1 KPGATAE
8 LKQEVSGGSISI
20 NERTLVNEGTLTFS
34 VGNIYAGTGAVIE
47 NSGTFKA
54 NSEPTSVPAFRYSS
68 GAAPLIVNTGNFE
81 KTAGTGTTQ
90 VALKYENKGAT
101 GAKSGK
107 LSFTGG
113 GLTSGVNSWT
123 AAEGGSIAFGGSFS
137 IGANTSWSG
146 NFELSGGTLT
156 ASSGLKEP
164 ESSLSMTG
172 GSLSVSGG
180 PLKVGTFSLASGTTT
195 LGGSA
200 EPSSVST
207 FNLTGGTLTGA
218 GTLNVT
224 GSFTTGGTNVFM
236 TGTGRTVVKPGATA
250 ELKQELSGGSISI
263 NERTLVN
270 EGTLT
275 FAVGN
280 IYAGTG
286 AVIENSGTFKANSEP
301 TSVPAFRYSSGA
313 APLIVNTGNFE
324 KTAGT
329 GTTTVDINFE
339 NLGHIIQQSGHLNI
353 AHPVSIGYKRQFGKR
368 CASGDPIECATG
380 NYTESQADFAIGG
393 RGVGLNLTRTY
404 SAQDAAAASSP
415 GAFGYGWT
423 NSFSDHLISEESG
436 KKITLVTAMGSTI
449 TFSGGPGSFTAPAW
463 TQDVLSGSAE
473 AGYTLTL
480 PEQTKYI
487 FSGSGRLESIADRNG
502 NKTSLAYSKSGQ
514 LETITDPAGRKITL
528 TYNGEGLVESAKDP
542 MGHVVKYTYESK
554 NLKTVTLPGE
564 ASANWQFKYDASHR
578 LTSKTD
584 GRGGETTNEYD
595 SSNRVISQ
603 TDPAGRTLTFK
614 YEPFHTTITNQATG
628 AVTDEWFTSNNEPYS
643 ITRGYG
649 TADATTEAFSYNAA
663 GRLTSV
669 TDGNGHTTTY
679 GYDAEGNRTNEE
691 NAAGDEREWAY
702 NKTHDVISMTTP
714 GGETTTIKRDANG
727 NIESASRPGPEE
739 TTQTTTYAHNEHGQ
753 LESVTDPLERTWIYG
768 YDSQG
773 NRTSEADPAG
783 DTETFGYDGDSRLTA
798 VVAPRGNVE
807 GAEPSEYETTVERD
821 AQGRPTKIT
830 DPLGHATEYGYD
842 PNGNLS
848 TLTDP
853 RGHTIKF
860 TYNADDEQIKVEKP
874 NGTILKTGYDGAG
887 EMTSQTDGN
896 EHTTTYV
903 RNVLEQ
909 PVEVVD
915 PLGRQITAEFDAA
928 GNLKSATDPAEL
940 TTSYTYDP
948 ANRLTK
954 ISYSGGKTPA
964 TEYGYDA
971 DGNLTSMVDG
981 TGESSFVYDQ
991 LGRLSSSENGH
1002 GDVVGYGYDLASD
1015 LTGITYP
1022 NGKGISRAFDSA
1034 GRLESITDWLGGTTS
1049 FTYDPD
1055 SNLETITFPA
1065 GSGNVDEYSYGRAD
1079 QLSEAKFMHGAEALA
1094 SLTYSRDKAGAIE
1107 SEIREGLPGPEELG
1121 YGYDENG
1128 RLTEAGEASFKY
1140 DAADN
1145 LTKGLGS
1152 TNTYDA
1158 ANQLE
1163 TGTGVSYSYDKL
1175 GRRIKATP
1183 GSGPA
1188 TSYEYDQAGNLTS
1201 IERPEEGEVPALNE
1215 SLAYD
1220 GSGLLASKTSGM
1232 TTDYLTWDTSEGLPL
1247 LLDDDQNSY
1256 IYGPGGLSVEQISSE
1271 EKPTYLHHDQL
1282 GSTRLLTSASGEAS
1296 ATFSYGP
1303 YGALEGKTGVAT
1315 TPLGFAGQYTD
1326 PETGLQYLRARFY
1339 DPATAQFLT
1348 RDPLEVITREPYA
1361 YAFDSPLNLTDP
1373 SGRIAGAA
1381 AGCAIGEVVEPAGG
1395 CVPGAA
1401 AGAAASVAAAGAA
1414 AAAGAIAGS
1423 LSGDEE
1429 ILGHLTI
1436 SKSLAAK
1443 LAAEANGNQEAA
1455 CEPSEMPNFED
1466 SSQPPGPGWEW
1477 RGNGPPGSKE
1487 GAWHNPETGES
1498 LHPDLEHGGSIGP
1511 HYDYQPWRNG
1521 PKSRVYPDGRVIPKG

>member
-1 KPGATAE
+1 M
-8 LKQEVSGGSISI
+8 
-20 NERTLVNEGTLTFS
+20 
-34 VGNIYAGTGAVIE
+34 
-47 NSGTFKA
+47 
-54 NSEPTSVPAFRYSS
+54 S
-68 GAAPLIVNTGNFE
+68 GAAPLVVNTGNFE
-81 KTAGTGTTQ
+81 KTAGTGTT
-90 VALKYENKGAT
+90 
-101 GAKSGK
+101 
-107 LSFTGG
+107 
-113 GLTSGVNSWT
+113 
-123 AAEGGSIAFGGSFS
+123 I
-137 IGANTSWSG
+137 
-146 NFELSGGTLT
+146 
-156 ASSGLKEP
+156 
-164 ESSLSMTG
+164 
-172 GSLSVSGG
+172 
-180 PLKVGTFSLASGTTT
+180 
-195 LGGSA
+195 
-200 EPSSVST
+200 
-207 FNLTGGTLTGA
+207 
-218 GTLNVT
+218 
-224 GSFTTGGTNVFM
+224 
-236 TGTGRTVVKPGATA
+236 
-250 ELKQELSGGSISI
+250 
-263 NERTLVN
+263 
-270 EGTLT
+270 
-275 FAVGN
+275 
-280 IYAGTG
+280 
-286 AVIENSGTFKANSEP
+286 
-301 TSVPAFRYSSGA
+301 
-313 APLIVNTGNFE
+313 
-324 KTAGT
+324 
-329 GTTTVDINFE
+329 VDINFE

-353 AHPVSIGYKRQFGKR
+353 AHPVSIGYMRQFGKR
-368 CASGDPIECATG
+368 CASGDPVECASG
-380 NYTESQADFAIGG
+380 NYTEPQSDFAIGG
-393 RGVGLNLTRTY
+393 RGVGLDLTRAY
-404 SAQDAAAASSP
+404 SAQAAAAASSP

-436 KKITLVTAMGSTI
+436 KKITLVTATGSTI
-449 TFSGGPGSFTAPAW
+449 TFTGGPGSFTAPAW

-487 FSGSGRLESIADRNG
+487 FSGSGRLESVSDRNG
-502 NKTSLAYSKSGQ
+502 NKTSLAYNKSGQ

-528 TYNGEGLVESAKDP
+528 TYNGEGLVEIAKDP
-542 MGHVVKYTYESK
+542 IGHVVKYTYESK

-564 ASANWQFKYDASHR
+564 ASASWQFKYDASHR
-578 LTSKTD
+578 VTSKTD
-584 GRGGETTNEYD
+584 GRGGKTTNEYD
-595 SSNRVISQ
+595 SSSRVISQ

-679 GYDAEGNRTNEE
+679 GYDAEGNRTREE

-702 NKTHDVISMTTP
+702 NKTHDVTSMTTP
-714 GGETTTIKRDANG
+714 RGETTTIERDANG
-727 NIESASRPGPEE
+727 NIESVSRPGPEE
-739 TTQTTTYAHNEHGQ
+739 TTQTTTYAHDEHGQ
-753 LESVTDPLERTWIYG
+753 LESVTDPLERTWSYG

-773 NRTSEADPAG
+773 NRTSESDPAG
-783 DTETFGYDGDSRLTA
+783 GTQTFGYDGDSRLTS
-798 VVAPRGNVE
+798 VVAPRGNLE
-807 GAEPSEYETTVERD
+807 GAEPSEYETTIERD
-821 AQGRPTKIT
+821 AQGRPKKVT
-830 DPLGHATEYGYD
+830 DPLGHTTDYGYD
-842 PNGNLS
+842 ANGNLS

-853 RGHTIKF
+853 RGHTSKF
-860 TYNADDEQIKVEKP
+860 TYNADDEQTKVEKP
-874 NGTILKTGYDGAG
+874 NGAILKTGYDGAG

-896 EHTTTYV
+896 EHATTYV

-915 PLGRQITAEFDAA
+915 PLGRRITAEFDAA
-928 GNLKSATDPAEL
+928 GNLKSATDPTER

-954 ISYSGGKTPA
+954 ISYSGGTTPA
-964 TEYGYDA
+964 VEYGYDA

-991 LGRLSSSENGH
+991 LGRLTSSQDGH

-1015 LTGITYP
+1015 PTGITYP
-1022 NGKGISRAFDSA
+1022 NGKSIARAFDSA
-1034 GRLESITDWLGGTTS
+1034 GRLESVTDWLGGTTS
-1049 FTYDPD
+1049 FTYGSD
-1055 SNLETITFPA
+1055 SNLEAVTFPA
-1065 GSGNVDEYSYGRAD
+1065 GSANVDEYSYDHAD
-1079 QLSEAKFMHGAEALA
+1079 QLSEAKFTHGAETLT
-1094 SLTYSRDKAGAIE
+1094 SLSYSRDKAGAIE
-1107 SEIREGLPGPEELG
+1107 SEIRKGLPGPEELG

-1128 RLTEAGEASFKY
+1128 RLTEVGEASFEY

-1158 ANQLE
+1158 ASQLE
-1163 TGTGVSYSYDKL
+1163 TGTGVSFSYDKL
-1175 GRRIKATP
+1175 GRRTKATP

-1188 TSYEYDQAGNLTS
+1188 TSFEYDQTGNLIS
-1201 IERPEEGEVPALNE
+1201 VERPEEGEVPAINE

-1220 GSGLLASKTSGM
+1220 GSGLLASKTRGM
-1232 TTDYLTWDTSEGLPL
+1232 TTNHLIWDTSEGLPL
-1247 LLDDDQNSY
+1247 LLDDGQNSY
-1256 IYGPGGLSVEQISSE
+1256 IYGPGGLPVEQISSE

-1282 GSTRLLTSASGEAS
+1282 GSTRLLTNASGEAS

-1303 YGALEGKTGVAT
+1303 YGALGGKTGVAT

-1348 RDPLEVITREPYA
+1348 RDPLEAITREPYA
-1361 YAFDSPLNLTDP
+1361 YAFNSPLNLTDP

-1423 LSGDEE
+1423 LSSDEE

-1443 LAAEANGNQEAA
+1443 LAAEANGNQEAT

-1477 RGNGPPGSKE
+1477 KGSGSPGSSE
-1487 GAWHNPETGES
+1487 GSWFNPGTGES
-1498 LHPDLEHGGSIGP
+1498 LHPDLEHEGEIGP
-1511 HYDYQPWRNG
+1511 HYDYHPGRRM
-1521 PKSRVYPDGRVIPKG
+1521 PKYRVFPDGRVIPSS